1 MSNVISLFLPKRL
14 NVGYRSRSGTYT
26 GKLGYVTYFDEK
38 GVLRKE
44 KSWEGWRDSRID
56 NTLYDN
62 EKLSGFVINKTS
74 GGERSGWDTRKSYIR
89 VYDPRGFEVEI
100 SIDNLLYIIEH
111 STIEGKNLIGEYIYG
126 WDGAEM
132 VLIPVSS
139 PEFEELERRNNL
151 IHTNNTVRAR
161 DLKVGATYLTKQGG
175 EWIYLG
181 RYDYYFNGEKR
192 AKPYYWFYC
201 REGKGATNWEYEYQ
215 QIATISKKVIDIVDE
230 TVVEDIEELQYRMG
244 GLPEFSP
251 IDPTKT
257 VFKPYTIEEVERELQ
272 NYRTVIAFIYYKG
285 YYIRTIISKLDNN
298 TTGKEYYHYYRIQEG
313 ATIEQVLRGI
323 NVQGNIVRGMV
334 SLIDEGVKETSLEN
348 VMLDIV
354 PLKEIEYLE
363 NGRVNLNIR
372 S

>member
-44 KSWEGWRDSRID
+44 KSWEGWRDNRID

-100 SIDNLLYIIEH
+100 TIDNLLYIIEH

-151 IHTNNTVRAR
+151 IHTNNTIRAR
-161 DLKVGATYLTKQGG
+161 NLKVGATYLTKQGG

-181 RYDYYFNGEKR
+181 RYDYYFRGEKR
-192 AKPYYWFYC
+192 ARPYFWFYC
-201 REGKGATNWEYEYQ
+201 REGKGAEKWEYGYQ
-215 QIATISKKVIDIVDE
+215 QIATVSKKVIDIVDE

-244 GLPEFSP
+244 GKPEFSP

-257 VFKPYTIEEVERELQ
+257 EFKPYTIEELERELQ
-272 NYRTVIAFIYYKG
+272 NYRTVRAYIYYKG
-285 YYIRTIISKLDNN
+285 YYIQTIISTWYNN
-298 TTGKEYYHYYRIQEG
+298 TTGKEYYHYYRIREG
-313 ATIEQVLRGI
+313 ASIEQVLRGI
-323 NVQGNIVRGMV
+323 NIQGNILRGMV
-334 SLIDEGVKETSLEN
+334 SLIEEGVRETSLDN
-348 VMLDIV
+348 VMLDII
-354 PLKEIEYLE
+354 PLKEVQYLE
-363 NGRVNLNIR
+363 NGRINIR
-372 S
+372 TLK

>member
-44 KSWEGWRDSRID
+44 KSWEGWRDNRID

-100 SIDNLLYIIEH
+100 TIDNLLYIIEH